1 MKCSPGWPRTRG
13 GASAPP
19 GCSARRRRCGSALG
33 GRLSGSAVLEGYHER
48 SAALAASTLGPAR
61 YAELHAAGAARP
73 LAQIVT
79 LAIAGADVLP
89 EPTGPQ
95 AADEA
100 GDWAGS
106 EGLTARE
113 REITVLVAR
122 GLSNRDIAARLVIS
136 KRTVDA
142 HVNHIF
148 AKLGLSSRV
157 QLTIWLRDR
166 AAARV
171 VDELSPAAHA

>member
-1 MKCSPGWPRTRG
+1 M
-13 GASAPP
+13 
-19 GCSARRRRCGSALG
+19 
-33 GRLSGSAVLEGYHER
+33 
-48 SAALAASTLGPAR
+48 
-61 YAELHAAGAARP
+61 
-73 LAQIVT
+73 
-79 LAIAGADVLP
+79 LP
-89 EPTGPQ
+89 EPAGPQ

-100 GDWAGS
+100 GGWAGS

-113 REITVLVAR
+113 REIAVLVAR

-148 AKLGLSSRV
+148 AKLGISSRV

-166 AAARV
+166 AAARARRRAVSGRPRV
-171 VDELSPAAHA
+171 VA

>member
-1 MKCSPGWPRTRG
+1 M
-13 GASAPP
+13 
-19 GCSARRRRCGSALG
+19 LD
-33 GRLSGSAVLEGYHER
+33 GYHQR
-48 SAALAASTLGPAR
+48 SAAMAAGALGTAR
-61 YAELHAAGAARP
+61 YAELHTAGAARP
-73 LAQIVT
+73 LA
-79 LAIAGADVLP
+79 ADRRAGHGRRRRAARAARP
-89 EPTGPQ
+89 A
-95 AADEA
+95 AADEIS
-100 GDWAGS
+100 GWEGS

-113 REITVLVAR
+113 REIAVLVAR

-166 AAARV
+166 APARL

>member
-1 MKCSPGWPRTRG
+1 
-13 GASAPP
+13 
-19 GCSARRRRCGSALG
+19 
-33 GRLSGSAVLEGYHER
+33 
-48 SAALAASTLGPAR
+48 
-61 YAELHAAGAARP
+61 
-73 LAQIVT
+73 
-79 LAIAGADVLP
+79 VLP
-89 EPTGPQ
+89 EQPDPA
-95 AADEA
+95 AADEVS
-100 GDWAGS
+100 GWEGS

-113 REITVLVAR
+113 REIVVLVAR

-166 AAARV
+166 VPVRL

>member
-1 MKCSPGWPRTRG
+1 M
-13 GASAPP
+13 
-19 GCSARRRRCGSALG
+19 
-33 GRLSGSAVLEGYHER
+33 
-48 SAALAASTLGPAR
+48 
-61 YAELHAAGAARP
+61 
-73 LAQIVT
+73 
-79 LAIAGADVLP
+79 AGADVLP
-89 EPTGPQ
+89 EPARP
-95 AADEA
+95 A
-100 GDWAGS
+100 GQRTSPSGWEGS

-113 REITVLVAR
+113 REIAVLVAR
-122 GLSNRDIAARLVIS
+122 GLSNRDIAERLVIS

-166 AAARV
+166 APALL

>member
-1 MKCSPGWPRTRG
+1 MLPELPDPR
-13 GASAPP
+13 SADE
-19 GCSARRRRCGSALG
+19 
-33 GRLSGSAVLEGYHER
+33 LSGWE
-48 SAALAASTLGPAR
+48 
-61 YAELHAAGAARP
+61 
-73 LAQIVT
+73 
-79 LAIAGADVLP
+79 
-89 EPTGPQ
+89 
-95 AADEA
+95 
-100 GDWAGS
+100 GS

-113 REITVLVAR
+113 REIAVLVAR

-166 AAARV
+166 VPVRL

>member
-1 MKCSPGWPRTRG
+1 MESMRCRDEV
-13 GASAPP
+13 SAW
-19 GCSARRRRCGSALG
+19 
-33 GRLSGSAVLEGYHER
+33 E
-48 SAALAASTLGPAR
+48 
-61 YAELHAAGAARP
+61 
-73 LAQIVT
+73 
-79 LAIAGADVLP
+79 
-89 EPTGPQ
+89 
-95 AADEA
+95 
-100 GDWAGS
+100 GS

-113 REITVLVAR
+113 REIALLVAR

-166 AAARV
+166 APVRL

>member
-1 MKCSPGWPRTRG
+1 
-13 GASAPP
+13 
-19 GCSARRRRCGSALG
+19 
-33 GRLSGSAVLEGYHER
+33 V
-48 SAALAASTLGPAR
+48 
-61 YAELHAAGAARP
+61 
-73 LAQIVT
+73 
-79 LAIAGADVLP
+79 AGADVLP
-89 EPTGPQ
+89 EPAGCT
-95 AADEA
+95 ADDEVS
-100 GDWAGS
+100 GWDDS
-106 EGLTARE
+106 DGLTARE
-113 REITVLVAR
+113 REIAVLVAR

-166 AAARV
+166 APVRL